1 MNASLE
7 DLHLLDIPHMVV
19 DDIDEVQLSS
29 ENKHHFLHVRRLRSG
44 QNVTITD
51 GSGSW
56 QVCEL
61 EGNTL
66 LKIGE
71 RQFTE
76 TFSSQTTVCL
86 AITKSGKPELVTQK
100 LTELGVGSIHFFF
113 SERSVPKWDT
123 KKIHKNMEKLTVISK
138 QALAQSK
145 GVWLPKLEIGTTFN
159 ELVKEKDMCMADR
172 RGSPATSDIR
182 KIMIGPE
189 GGWDQVEYQSSV
201 PKVRLHNLNLRSE
214 TAAIVAAARIVSAF
228 E

>member
-1 MNASLE
+1 MDASLE

-19 DDIDEVQLSS
+19 DDIEETQLSS
-29 ENKHHFLHVRRLRSG
+29 ENKHHFLKVKRLRSG
-44 QNVTITD
+44 QKVTITD
-51 GSGSW
+51 GSGFW

-61 EGNTL
+61 EGNSL

-71 RQFTE
+71 RQFTQS
-76 TFSSQTTVCL
+76 FNSQTTVCI

-100 LTELGVGSIHFFF
+100 LTELGVGSIRFFF

-123 KKIHKNMEKLTVISK
+123 KKMHKNIEKLAVVSK

-145 GVWLPKLEIGTTFN
+145 GVWLPKLEIGATFA
-159 ELVKEKDMCMADR
+159 ELVKEKGMCMADR
-172 RGSPATSDIR
+172 RGSPIGYDTQ

-189 GGWDQVEYQSSV
+189 GGWGQVEYQSSAS
-201 PKVRLHNLNLRSE
+201 KVRLHNLNLRSE
-214 TAAIVAAARIVSAF
+214 TAAIVAAARIVSAL

>member
-19 DDIDEVQLSS
+19 DDINETQLSS
-29 ENKHHFLHVRRLRSG
+29 ENKHHFLNVRRLRSG
-44 QNVTITD
+44 QKVTITD

-56 QVCEL
+56 QICEL
-61 EGNTL
+61 EGNSL

-71 RQFTE
+71 RQFTG
-76 TFSSQTTVCL
+76 TFSSQTTVCI

-113 SERSVPKWDT
+113 SERSVPQWDT
-123 KKIHKNMEKLTVISK
+123 KKMHKNMEKLTIISK

-145 GVWLPKLEIGTTFN
+145 GVWLPKLEIGTSFN
-159 ELVKEKDMCMADR
+159 ELIKEEGMCMADR
-172 RGSPATSDIR
+172 RGSPGASGIQ

-189 GGWDQVEYQSSV
+189 GGWGQVEYQSPVS
-201 PKVRLHNLNLRSE
+201 KVRLHNLNLRSE
-214 TAAIVAAARIVSAF
+214 TAAIVAGAIIVSAF